1 MHQWGKIVLFVGI
14 AMTVAG
20 CPKGR
25 TDFNQGRK
33 AQDLQDYDAAF
44 EYYQKALKT
53 EPDNAEYLIKLNQ
66 ARFDAGQLHIKNGFK
81 LRERGDLEGAATE
94 FQKATSTDASSVVAE
109 QELRKTIGMIDD
121 AKRAS
126 SAVSVAPV
134 DKGEPLAQ
142 LPPEVKP
149 LSRAPVNLK
158 MSNDAKMIFDTI
170 GKLAGLTV
178 IYDPDF
184 PARRVSVDL
193 NNVTLE
199 QALDVMS
206 VESKAHWTPMTEN
219 IILVFP
225 DQPQKRRDYE
235 EQVMRTFYLSNTV
248 QPQELTEVVTGLRQ
262 LLDLKRIQQLNARN
276 AIVIRATPAQLA
288 LAEKFIQDIDTAQPE
303 VVVQVSVLEA
313 RVDKMRN
320 LGILPGQTASLSIVP
335 PGTTSINNN
344 NTASNNGTNTGT
356 TTNSTTGVLSLQN
369 LSHLNGSDTSV
380 TLPNFTANA
389 LLNDSTTRIIQN
401 PELRSMDGQAAKLNI
416 GDRVPVATGSFQAGV
431 GVGSSAGGFVNPLV
445 NTQFQYIDVGTNVE
459 ITPRVHPNHE
469 VSLKVSVEVSSVT
482 NQQNIGGIQQPIISQ
497 RKVIHDIRLKEGE
510 SSILG
515 GLITKSDTKQING
528 WPGLAHVP
536 ILRYFFSEDSR
547 SSEDDE
553 ILVVLTPHIVRMPEW
568 TRSNLT
574 TLYAGSET
582 NVQVSRESDMRAPQ
596 QQPPATSPEPT
607 DAQPPT
613 APVGNAQAPPNAEQ
627 PAQAGKAARLR
638 FEPSSL
644 SLTAGQTATVG
655 VVVDNVNDLF
665 SIPFLLQYNPAVLT
679 VEEVRHGGFLQA
691 GDHAIAI
698 VLQVDKEH
706 GQAIISATR
715 QPNTSGATGTG
726 TVTGIVIK
734 ALAPG
739 KGTLSIVQVNARDS
753 QQRPIQLVTSEASVQ
768 VKP

>member
-1 MHQWGKIVLFVGI
+1 MHRWGKIVLVVGI
-14 AMTVAG
+14 SMAVAG
-20 CPKGR
+20 CPKDR
-25 TDFNQGRK
+25 TDFKQGRK
-33 AQDLQDYDAAF
+33 AEDLQDYDAAF

-53 EPDNAEYLIKLNQ
+53 DPENAEYQIKFNQ
-66 ARFDAGQLHIKNGFK
+66 ARFDAGELHIKNGFK

-94 FQKATSTDASSVVAE
+94 FQKATSTDASSTVAE

-126 SAVSVAPV
+126 SAVSFAAA
-134 DKGEPLAQ
+134 DRGEPLAQ
-142 LPPEVKP
+142 LPPEIKP

-170 GKLAGLTV
+170 GKLAGLTI

-206 VESKAHWTPMTEN
+206 VESKAQWTPMTEN

-276 AIVIRATPAQLA
+276 AIVIRATPGQLA
-288 LAEKFIQDIDTAQPE
+288 LAEKFIQDVDTAQPE

-320 LGILPGQTASLSIVP
+320 LGILPGQTASLTIVP

-344 NTASNNGTNTGT
+344 NTSNNGTNTGST
-356 TTNSTTGVLSLQN
+356 TSSTTGVLSLQN
-369 LSHLNGSDTSV
+369 LSHLNSSDTSV
-380 TLPNFTANA
+380 TLPSFTANA

-401 PELRSMDGQAAKLNI
+401 PELRSIDGQAAKLNI

-431 GVGSSAGGFVNPLV
+431 GVGASAGGFVNPLI

-459 ITPRVHPNHE
+459 ITPHVHPNHE

-528 WPGLAHVP
+528 WPGLAHIP
-536 ILRYFFSEDSR
+536 FLRYFFSEDSR

-568 TRSNLT
+568 TRSSLK

-582 NVQVSRESDMRAPQ
+582 NVQVSRESKMRAPQ
-596 QQPPATSPEPT
+596 PPPAISPEPSN
-607 DAQPPT
+607 AQPPT

-627 PAQAGKAARLR
+627 SAQAGKAARLR

-644 SLTAGQTATVG
+644 SLTAGQTSTVG

-665 SIPFLLQYNPAVLT
+665 SIPFLLQYNPAVIS
-679 VEEVRHGGFLQA
+679 VEEEVRHGGFLQA
-691 GDHAIAI
+691 GDQAIAI
-698 VLQVDKEH
+698 VLQADKEH

-715 QPNTSGATGTG
+715 QPNTPGASGTG
-726 TVTGIVIK
+726 TVVGIVIK

-739 KGTLSIVQVNARDS
+739 TSTLSIVQVNARDS
-753 QQRPIQLVTSEASVQ
+753 QQRPLKLVASEASVQ

>member
-1 MHQWGKIVLFVGI
+1 M
-14 AMTVAG
+14 
-20 CPKGR
+20 
-25 TDFNQGRK
+25 
-33 AQDLQDYDAAF
+33 
-44 EYYQKALKT
+44 
-53 EPDNAEYLIKLNQ
+53 
-66 ARFDAGQLHIKNGFK
+66 
-81 LRERGDLEGAATE
+81 
-94 FQKATSTDASSVVAE
+94 
-109 QELRKTIGMIDD
+109 
-121 AKRAS
+121 
-126 SAVSVAPV
+126 
-134 DKGEPLAQ
+134 
-142 LPPEVKP
+142 
-149 LSRAPVNLK
+149 
-158 MSNDAKMIFDTI
+158 
-170 GKLAGLTV
+170 
-178 IYDPDF
+178 
-184 PARRVSVDL
+184 
-193 NNVTLE
+193 
-199 QALDVMS
+199 
-206 VESKAHWTPMTEN
+206 
-219 IILVFP
+219 
-225 DQPQKRRDYE
+225 
-235 EQVMRTFYLSNTV
+235 
-248 QPQELTEVVTGLRQ
+248 
-262 LLDLKRIQQLNARN
+262 
-276 AIVIRATPAQLA
+276 
-288 LAEKFIQDIDTAQPE
+288 
-303 VVVQVSVLEA
+303 
-313 RVDKMRN
+313 
-320 LGILPGQTASLSIVP
+320 
-335 PGTTSINNN
+335 
-344 NTASNNGTNTGT
+344 
-356 TTNSTTGVLSLQN
+356 
-369 LSHLNGSDTSV
+369 

-401 PELRSMDGQAAKLNI
+401 PELRSIDGQAAKLNI

-431 GVGSSAGGFVNPLV
+431 GAGSSAGGFVNPLV

-553 ILVVLTPHIVRMPEW
+553 ILVVLTPRIVRMPEW

-582 NVQVSRESDMRAPQ
+582 NVQVSRESDMRTP
-596 QQPPATSPEPT
+596 QPPPAISPEPT
-607 DAQPPT
+607 NVQPPT
-613 APVGNAQAPPNAEQ
+613 AAVGNGQAPPNA
-627 PAQAGKAARLR
+627 AQSGTTARLR

-644 SLTAGQTATVG
+644 SLTAGQTSTIG

-665 SIPFLLQYNPAVLT
+665 SIPFLLQYNPAVIS

-691 GDHAIAI
+691 GDQAIAI
-698 VLQVDKEH
+698 VLQVDKEQ

-715 QPNTSGATGTG
+715 QPNTPGASGTG

-739 KGTLSIVQVNARDS
+739 TSTLSIVQVNARDS

>member
-1 MHQWGKIVLFVGI
+1 MHRSGKIVLIVGI
-14 AMTVAG
+14 TVALAG
-20 CPKGR
+20 CPKSR

-33 AQDLQDYDAAF
+33 AQDLHDYDAAV

-53 EPDNAEYLIKLNQ
+53 DPDNAEYLIKFHQ
-66 ARFDAGQLHIKNGFK
+66 ARFDAGELHINNGLK
-81 LRERGDLEGAATE
+81 LRARGDLQNAASE
-94 FQKATSTDASSVVAE
+94 FQKAISTDASSVVAE
-109 QELRKTIGMIDD
+109 EQLRKTIEMIDA

-126 SAVSVAPV
+126 DAAPEAPV
-134 DKGEPLAQ
+134 DTGEPLAQ
-142 LPPEVKP
+142 LPPEIKP

-158 MSNDAKMIFDTI
+158 MSNDAKIIFDTI
-170 GKLAGLTV
+170 GKLAGLTI

-219 IILVFP
+219 IVLVFP

-248 QPQELTEVVTGLRQ
+248 QPQELTEIVTGLRQ

-276 AIVIRATPAQLA
+276 AIVIRATPGQLA
-288 LAEKFIQDIDTAQPE
+288 LAQKFIQDVDTAQPE

-320 LGILPGQTASLSIVP
+320 LGILPGQTASLTIVP

-344 NTASNNGTNTGT
+344 NNTSNNGTNTGT
-356 TTNSTTGVLSLQN
+356 TTPSTTGVLSLQN

-401 PELRSMDGQAAKLNI
+401 PELRSVEGQAAKLNI

-469 VSLKVSVEVSSVT
+469 VSLKISVEVSSVT

-510 SSILG
+510 SSVLG

-528 WPGLAHVP
+528 WPGLSHVP

-553 ILVVLTPHIVRMPEW
+553 ILIVLTPHIVRMPEW
-568 TRSNLT
+568 TRSNLK

-596 QQPPATSPEPT
+596 PPPAISPEPT
-607 DAQPPT
+607 NAQPPT
-613 APVGNAQAPPNAEQ
+613 TPVENAQPPPNAEQ
-627 PAQAGKAARLR
+627 SAQAGKAAHLR

-665 SIPFLLQYNPAVLT
+665 SIPFLLQYNPAVLS

-691 GDHAIAI
+691 GDQAIAI

-715 QPNTSGATGTG
+715 QPNTSGASGTG
-726 TVTGIVIK
+726 TITGIVIK

-739 KGTLSIVQVNARDS
+739 KSTLSIVRVNARDS

-768 VKP
+768 VRP

>member
-1 MHQWGKIVLFVGI
+1 MHRWGKIVLVVGI

-25 TDFNQGRK
+25 TDFNQRRK
-33 AQDLQDYDAAF
+33 AQDLHDYDAAF
-44 EYYQKALKT
+44 ENYQKTLKT
-53 EPDNAEYLIKLNQ
+53 DPENAEYQIKFNQ
-66 ARFDAGQLHIKNGFK
+66 ARFNAGELHIKNGLK
-81 LRERGDLEGAATE
+81 LRERGDLEGAASE
-94 FQKATSTDASSVVAE
+94 FQKATSTDASSAVAE

-121 AKRAS
+121 TKRAS
-126 SAVSVAPV
+126 SGVSVAPV

-142 LPPEVKP
+142 LPPEIKP

-170 GKLAGLTV
+170 GKLAGLTI

-276 AIVIRATPAQLA
+276 AIVIRATPGQLA
-288 LAEKFIQDIDTAQPE
+288 LAEKFIQDVDTAQPE

-320 LGILPGQTASLSIVP
+320 LGILPGQTASLTIVP
-335 PGTTSINNN
+335 TGTTSINNN
-344 NTASNNGTNTGT
+344 NTSNNGTNTGT
-356 TTNSTTGVLSLQN
+356 TTTSTTGVLSLQN
-369 LSHLNGSDTSV
+369 LSHLNSSDTSV

-401 PELRSMDGQAAKLNI
+401 PELRSIDGQAAKLNI

-568 TRSNLT
+568 TRSNLK

-596 QQPPATSPEPT
+596 QQPAPAISPEPT
-607 DAQPPT
+607 NAQPPT
-613 APVGNAQAPPNAEQ
+613 TPVGNAQALPNAAQ
-627 PAQAGKAARLR
+627 SAQAGTAARLR

-644 SLTAGQTATVG
+644 SLTAGQTSTVG

-665 SIPFLLQYNPAVLT
+665 SIPFLLQYNPAVIS

-691 GDHAIAI
+691 GDQAIAI

-715 QPNTSGATGTG
+715 QPNTPGASGTG

-739 KGTLSIVQVNARDS
+739 TSTLSIVQVNARDS
-753 QQRPIQLVTSEASVQ
+753 QQRPIQLVASEASVQ

>member
-1 MHQWGKIVLFVGI
+1 
-14 AMTVAG
+14 
-20 CPKGR
+20 
-25 TDFNQGRK
+25 
-33 AQDLQDYDAAF
+33 
-44 EYYQKALKT
+44 
-53 EPDNAEYLIKLNQ
+53 
-66 ARFDAGQLHIKNGFK
+66 
-81 LRERGDLEGAATE
+81 
-94 FQKATSTDASSVVAE
+94 
-109 QELRKTIGMIDD
+109 
-121 AKRAS
+121 
-126 SAVSVAPV
+126 
-134 DKGEPLAQ
+134 
-142 LPPEVKP
+142 
-149 LSRAPVNLK
+149 
-158 MSNDAKMIFDTI
+158 
-170 GKLAGLTV
+170 
-178 IYDPDF
+178 
-184 PARRVSVDL
+184 
-193 NNVTLE
+193 
-199 QALDVMS
+199 
-206 VESKAHWTPMTEN
+206 
-219 IILVFP
+219 
-225 DQPQKRRDYE
+225 
-235 EQVMRTFYLSNTV
+235 
-248 QPQELTEVVTGLRQ
+248 
-262 LLDLKRIQQLNARN
+262 
-276 AIVIRATPAQLA
+276 
-288 LAEKFIQDIDTAQPE
+288 
-303 VVVQVSVLEA
+303 
-313 RVDKMRN
+313 
-320 LGILPGQTASLSIVP
+320 
-335 PGTTSINNN
+335 
-344 NTASNNGTNTGT
+344 
-356 TTNSTTGVLSLQN
+356 LSLQN
-369 LSHLNGSDTSV
+369 LSHLNGGDTSV

-401 PELRSMDGQAAKLNI
+401 PELRSIDGQAAKLNI

-536 ILRYFFSEDSR
+536 TLRYFLSEDSR

-568 TRSNLT
+568 TRSNLK

-596 QQPPATSPEPT
+596 QHQPAISPEPT
-607 DAQPPT
+607 NAQQPT
-613 APVGNAQAPPNAEQ
+613 TPVENAQARLNAEQ
-627 PAQAGKAARLR
+627 SAQAGTAARLR

-655 VVVDNVNDLF
+655 VVVNNVNDLF
-665 SIPFLLQYNPAVLT
+665 SIPFLLQYNPAVIS

-691 GDHAIAI
+691 GDQAIAI

-715 QPNTSGATGTG
+715 QPNTPGASGTG

-734 ALAPG
+734 APAPG
-739 KGTLSIVQVNARDS
+739 KSTLSIVQVNARDS
-753 QQRPIQLVTSEASVQ
+753 QQRPIQLVTGEASVQ

>member
-1 MHQWGKIVLFVGI
+1 MHRWGKIVLFVGI
-14 AMTVAG
+14 SVAVVG
-20 CPKGR
+20 CPRGR

-53 EPDNAEYLIKLNQ
+53 DPENAEYQIKSNQ
-66 ARFDAGQLHIKNGFK
+66 ARFNAGELHVKNGLR
-81 LRERGDLEGAATE
+81 LRERGDLENAASE
-94 FQKATSTDASSVVAE
+94 FQKATSTDASSAVAE

-126 SAVSVAPV
+126 NAVSVAPV
-134 DKGEPLAQ
+134 DRGDPLAQ
-142 LPPEVKP
+142 LPPEIKP

-170 GKLAGLTV
+170 GKLAGLTI

-184 PARRVSVDL
+184 PARRVSIDL

-248 QPQELTEVVTGLRQ
+248 LPQELTEVVTGLRQ

-276 AIVIRATPAQLA
+276 AIVIRATPGQLA

-320 LGILPGQTASLSIVP
+320 LGILPGQTASITVVP

-344 NTASNNGTNTGT
+344 NTANNGTNTGT
-356 TTNSTTGVLSLQN
+356 TTTSTTGVLSLQN
-369 LSHLNGSDTSV
+369 LSHLNSSDISV

-401 PELRSMDGQAAKLNI
+401 PELRSIDGQAAKLNI

-459 ITPRVHPNHE
+459 ITPHVHPNHE

-568 TRSNLT
+568 TRSNLK

-596 QQPPATSPEPT
+596 QQPPAISPEPT
-607 DAQPPT
+607 NAQPPT

-627 PAQAGKAARLR
+627 SAQAGKVARLR

-644 SLTAGQTATVG
+644 SLTPGQTSTVG
-655 VVVDNVNDLF
+655 VLVDNVNDLF
-665 SIPFLLQYNPAVLT
+665 SIPFLLQYNPAVIS
-679 VEEVRHGGFLQA
+679 VEEVRHGGFLQT
-691 GDHAIAI
+691 GDQAIAI

-715 QPNTSGATGTG
+715 QPNTPGASGTG

-739 KGTLSIVQVNARDS
+739 TSTLSIVQVNARDS
-753 QQRPIQLVTSEASVQ
+753 QQRPIQLMTSEASVQ

>member
-1 MHQWGKIVLFVGI
+1 MLRI
-14 AMTVAG
+14 T
-20 CPKGR
+20 
-25 TDFNQGRK
+25 
-33 AQDLQDYDAAF
+33 
-44 EYYQKALKT
+44 AL
-53 EPDNAEYLIKLNQ
+53 IQ
-66 ARFDAGQLHIKNGFK
+66 
-81 LRERGDLEGAATE
+81 ERP
-94 FQKATSTDASSVVAE
+94 
-109 QELRKTIGMIDD
+109 R
-121 AKRAS
+121 
-126 SAVSVAPV
+126 
-134 DKGEPLAQ
+134 
-142 LPPEVKP
+142 
-149 LSRAPVNLK
+149 
-158 MSNDAKMIFDTI
+158 
-170 GKLAGLTV
+170 
-178 IYDPDF
+178 
-184 PARRVSVDL
+184 PA
-193 NNVTLE
+193 
-199 QALDVMS
+199 
-206 VESKAHWTPMTEN
+206 
-219 IILVFP
+219 
-225 DQPQKRRDYE
+225 
-235 EQVMRTFYLSNTV
+235 
-248 QPQELTEVVTGLRQ
+248 
-262 LLDLKRIQQLNARN
+262 
-276 AIVIRATPAQLA
+276 
-288 LAEKFIQDIDTAQPE
+288 
-303 VVVQVSVLEA
+303 
-313 RVDKMRN
+313 
-320 LGILPGQTASLSIVP
+320 
-335 PGTTSINNN
+335 
-344 NTASNNGTNTGT
+344 
-356 TTNSTTGVLSLQN
+356 STTGVLSLQN

-401 PELRSMDGQAAKLNI
+401 PELRSIDGQAAKLNI
-416 GDRVPVATGSFQAGV
+416 GDRVPVATGSFQAGL

-582 NVQVSRESDMRAPQ
+582 NIQVSRESDMRAPQ
-596 QQPPATSPEPT
+596 LQPPISPEPT
-607 DAQPPT
+607 NAQPPT
-613 APVGNAQAPPNAEQ
+613 APVGNAQAPPNA
-627 PAQAGKAARLR
+627 AQSVRDGTAARLR

-644 SLTAGQTATVG
+644 SLTAGQSATVG

-665 SIPFLLQYNPAVLT
+665 SIPFLLQYNPAVIG
-679 VEEVRHGGFLQA
+679 VEEARHGGFLQA
-691 GDHAIAI
+691 GDQAIAI

-715 QPNTSGATGTG
+715 QPNTPGASGTG

-739 KGTLSIVQVNARDS
+739 KSALSIVQVNARDS
-753 QQRPIQLVTSEASVQ
+753 QQRPIRLLTSEASVQ